1 MNEEKGLN
9 MKKVEAVIF
18 DWAGTTVDFGSFAP
32 TQIFVDAFKRAYDFD
47 ITLAES
53 RGPMGMGKIDHIRT
67 LLQEPKIKARW
78 IAQFGAEP
86 TEKEVK
92 DIYETFMPLQIEAV
106 VNFAEPLEGVI
117 EVVENLRKNGIKIGS
132 CSGYPTPVMTALVP
146 AAEGYG
152 YKPDCVVASDEIAVG
167 SRPGPWMALKNVIDM
182 GVMNVAHC
190 VKVDDAVA
198 GMYEGTNAG
207 MWTVGISVSGNEFGT
222 TYDEYRRMSQE
233 EIDLRKQVAV
243 DKLINAGAHYV
254 IDTVADLPAVIADIE
269 RRLNAGE
276 KP

>member
-1 MNEEKGLN
+1 

-67 LLQEPKIKARW
+67 LLNDPIIKARW
-78 IAQFGAEP
+78 AAQFGKDP
-86 TEKEVK
+86 SEKEVK
-92 DIYETFMPLQIEAV
+92 EIYDTFMPLQIEAV
-106 VNFAEPLEGVI
+106 VNFAEPLDGVL
-117 EVVENLRKNGIKIGS
+117 EVVDGLKANGVKIGS
-132 CSGYPTPVMTALVP
+132 CSGYPTPVMAALVP

-152 YKPDCVVASDEIAVG
+152 YKPDCVVASDEIKAG
-167 SRPGPWMALKNVIDM
+167 SRPGPWMALKNVIEL
-182 GVMNVAHC
+182 GVMDVANC

-198 GMYEGTNAG
+198 GMQEGINAG
-207 MWTVGISVSGNEFGT
+207 MWTVGISVSGNEFGA
-222 TYDEYRRMSQE
+222 TYDEWQAMTQD
-233 EIDLRKQVAV
+233 EIDARKQVAV
-243 DKLINAGAHYV
+243 EKLTKGGAHYV
-254 IDTVADLPAVIADIE
+254 IDTVADLPAVIEDIE

-276 KP
+276 RP